1 MRQPDDDRRDSRVH
15 GSKGHDM
22 PRTLMKFIETRHE
35 VRLDFSES
43 AESRLARLRELSGT
57 RLPVGQGLNL
67 KLHVTLESGECRNSG
82 EC

>member
-1 MRQPDDDRRDSRVH
+1 
-15 GSKGHDM
+15 M